1 MKKLAST
8 LPNMLLSLGT
18 ITVAAGAL
26 LGWVY
31 TVTKEPIAQQAMQQ
45 QVEAISA
52 VAPKFDNN
60 PETDRWETEVNGVPV
75 TVYPAMMGD
84 RLVGA
89 AVKAASFNGFAG
101 EIIVM
106 CGFDADGTVRDYQVL
121 SQAETPGLGS
131 KMQEWFRDPTGARSV
146 IGKNPATTSFYVSK
160 DTGGEIDAITAATIS
175 SRAFLE
181 ILRTAFESY
190 RQYASTH
197 GVNMTTASGSDANSG
212 ASSQHKET
220 KEVSETEN
228 SEKVSDANSGASQRH
243 DDKDKHEKHHEK
255 NKEHKKK
262 DKIRHRE
269 FSHKENR

>member
-8 LPNMLLSLGT
+8 LPNMLLSLGA

-31 TVTKEPIAQQAMQQ
+31 TVTKEPIAHQAMQQ

-52 VAPKFDNN
+52 VAPPFDNN
-60 PETDRWETEVNGVPV
+60 PEADRWETTVDGIPV
-75 TVYPAMMGD
+75 TVYPAIMNGHLD
-84 RLVGA
+84 GA

-101 EIIVM
+101 EIVVM
-106 CGFDADGTVRDYQVL
+106 CGFDADGTVREYQVL

-131 KMQEWFRDPTGARSV
+131 KMQEWFREPAGARSV

-181 ILRTAFESY
+181 TLRTAFESY

-197 GVNMTTASGSDANSG
+197 GLDMATASGSDANSG
-212 ASSQHKET
+212 ASSQNKKTQEVKE
-220 KEVSETEN
+220 
-228 SEKVSDANSGASQRH
+228 EKVSDANSGASQQNGGREGKKHKGRENKIHRH
-243 DDKDKHEKHHEK
+243 D
-255 NKEHKKK
+255 
-262 DKIRHRE
+262 
-269 FSHKENR
+269 NR